1 MAITLIAK
9 PFTFSPAYNELKY
22 IYDSTNKNQLGF
34 KYIFQVRQYGGSQ
47 IAEYRILPLVT
58 SGYGEQDLSKLLS
71 NKVSYDLPSGAMYN
85 AANSFYEYD
94 VRIGE
99 EYITGV
105 NYTASLSDNGGN
117 VKITVTHSFVVGD
130 QVRIV
135 QADNGVANPQLEGLF
150 VVTAIT
156 GTTDFTVSALWSEV
170 TDATINGSV
179 YYADNRKT
187 QTLAVVTVTRA
198 VVFNAAFSW
207 IDWISY
213 NETNFDCNA
222 ATDLLLTSIPQTGF
236 YATPEQDLIVNV
248 PNRSVSTGF
257 MYFENSNGSVFK
269 KAVSNANV
277 ITAVTVG
284 VNNVGT
290 LTTVSGTGGLVEADT
305 TYYDFWYT
313 NAAGTQFSV
322 KYRVNLDKR
331 CKIEDYEILFLD
343 RKGSF
348 PSFAFQ
354 LRSYD
359 KGNVQRTEFNRDV
372 AGYVSSNR
380 WNYYPTDFGM
390 TNASVLLASTID
402 LNTNYMTEE
411 MAILFE
417 ELVSTP
423 LAFLKIGSTY
433 QAVQIIDTSFEVE
446 KSRNKNLIKKSL
458 TVKPSNQNVING

>member
-1 MAITLIAK
+1 MAMTLIAK
-9 PFTFSPAYNELKY
+9 PYSFSPAYNELKY

-34 KYIFQVRQYGGSQ
+34 KYIFQVLQYGGSQ
-47 IAEYRILPLVT
+47 IAEYRLLPQVT
-58 SGYGEQDLSKLLS
+58 TGYGEQDLSKLLS
-71 NKVSYDLPSGAMYN
+71 TKVSYDLNSGTTYN
-85 AANSFYEYD
+85 AANSLYQYD

-117 VKITVTHSFVVGD
+117 VKITITHAFVVGD
-130 QVRIV
+130 KVRIA

-156 GTTDFTVSALWSEV
+156 GTTDFTVSALWSDV

-187 QTLAVVTVTRA
+187 QTLNIVTVSRA

-207 IDWISY
+207 LDWINY
-213 NETNFDCNA
+213 NESNYDCNA
-222 ATDLLLTSIPQTGF
+222 YTDLLLTSIPQTGF
-236 YATPEQDLIVNV
+236 YATVDQDLIVNV
-248 PNRSVSTGF
+248 PNRGTATGF

-269 KAVSNANV
+269 KAITNANN
-277 ITAVTVG
+277 ITGVTVG

-290 LTTVSGTGGLVEADT
+290 LTTVSGPGGLVEDDT
-305 TYYDFWYT
+305 TWYDFYYT
-313 NAAGTQFSV
+313 NAAGTQYSV
-322 KYRVNLDKR
+322 KYRVNIDRR
-331 CKIEDYEILFLD
+331 CKIEDYEIKFLD
-343 RKGSF
+343 RMGSF

-359 KGNVQRTEFNRDV
+359 KGNVQRKEFNTDV
-372 AGYVSSNR
+372 TGYASSNR
-380 WNYYPTDFGM
+380 WQYYSTEFGM
-390 TNASVLLASTID
+390 STSSVLIDKTIE

-423 LAFLKIGSTY
+423 LAFIKIGGTY
-433 QAVQIIDTSFEVE
+433 QAVQIVDTSFDVE
-446 KSRNKNLIKKSL
+446 KAKNKHLIRKSI
-458 TVKPSNQNVING
+458 TVKPSNQNVVNG